1 VGVAGCGARKHVEG
15 VVAKHRGQFG
25 VLEAIPGGRASLRWF
40 GWLGIG
46 LRVVPAGVLSVLATT
61 GSDAMGNAALLLRI
75 AGLCALAGSGALL
88 VWTLGSLRRLA
99 ELAQVLCEQGE
110 NPVFIKDADQRYRFV
125 NEPAAALIGRRPMD
139 VLGRRDSDLQP
150 GSDALAWEENDRVC
164 LDRDLPTMFREVQAT
179 SSGERSFLVSKRP
192 LHDTRGRVSGL
203 VGAARDIT
211 DELELQ
217 KLTRRR
223 ADETRVWFELNPLPV
238 VVFASSDLRILS
250 ANAAAEQCYGYP
262 RQRFQQLHVS
272 DLFLPAEAERLRA
285 YLRDA
290 SRPVPPGSVAWQ
302 HRRANGDTF
311 DALTDIGNLP
321 HAEVPAR
328 MMLVRDL
335 SSEYASRQAL
345 RECASRYDDL
355 VESGLALVWM
365 HDLDGRLLRVNASMA
380 QMLGYSREE
389 MIGRP
394 LADFV
399 GDDSDANWSDYADRI
414 RSLHRDG
421 GVLHLVARNG
431 ERRVLRY
438 QFICYPDAEPT
449 PYVLGTA
456 QDVTLRHRYELRLR
470 DQNQRDALTGC
481 RTRRFLE
488 LFALQATHDQVW
500 GCVVVDIE
508 YFRQLNA
515 SEGRERGDEVLREM
529 ARLLGA
535 TAGAGD
541 VVVRLGGD
549 EFAVVMPHTTDLG
562 VRELAERLA
571 MASRDGMP
579 AVFSIGWALREGDEP
594 LESTLRRADKMLLLG
609 RAQDRGPG

>member
-1 VGVAGCGARKHVEG
+1 
-15 VVAKHRGQFG
+15 
-25 VLEAIPGGRASLRWF
+25 
-40 GWLGIG
+40 
-46 LRVVPAGVLSVLATT
+46 
-61 GSDAMGNAALLLRI
+61 
-75 AGLCALAGSGALL
+75 
-88 VWTLGSLRRLA
+88 
-99 ELAQVLCEQGE
+99 
-110 NPVFIKDADQRYRFV
+110 
-125 NEPAAALIGRRPMD
+125 
-139 VLGRRDSDLQP
+139 
-150 GSDALAWEENDRVC
+150 
-164 LDRDLPTMFREVQAT
+164 
-179 SSGERSFLVSKRP
+179 
-192 LHDTRGRVSGL
+192 
-203 VGAARDIT
+203 
-211 DELELQ
+211 
-217 KLTRRR
+217 
-223 ADETRVWFELNPLPV
+223 
-238 VVFASSDLRILS
+238 
-250 ANAAAEQCYGYP
+250 
-262 RQRFQQLHVS
+262 
-272 DLFLPAEAERLRA
+272 
-285 YLRDA
+285 
-290 SRPVPPGSVAWQ
+290 
-302 HRRANGDTF
+302 
-311 DALTDIGNLP
+311 
-321 HAEVPAR
+321 
-328 MMLVRDL
+328 
-335 SSEYASRQAL
+335 
-345 RECASRYDDL
+345 
-355 VESGLALVWM
+355 
-365 HDLDGRLLRVNASMA
+365 
-380 QMLGYSREE
+380 
-389 MIGRP
+389 
-394 LADFV
+394 
-399 GDDSDANWSDYADRI
+399 
-414 RSLHRDG
+414 
-421 GVLHLVARNG
+421 VARNG